1 MNISYTIVRSAARKK
16 LSITVER
23 DSSIVVKAPQGATDE
38 AIERAVQSK
47 RQWLFEKLHHTP
59 KYQAI
64 PHAPG
69 KEIVNGE
76 SALYLGREYR
86 IALMQAETPQVTFD
100 RVFEIALQ
108 NPAQGKQ
115 ALRDWYW
122 QQAQAVVLPRVAH
135 FAKELGVTVA
145 GAAIADDGL
154 RWGSCTPKS
163 HIRLNWRLIKAPMA
177 VIDYVVVHE
186 LAHLLEANHTPAFWN
201 IVRAKLPGAE
211 KSKAWLKAHG
221 QLLEIDI

>member
-1 MNISYTIVRSAARKK
+1 M
-16 LSITVER
+16 
-23 DSSIVVKAPQGATDE
+23 
-38 AIERAVQSK
+38 
-47 RQWLFEKLHHTP
+47 
-59 KYQAI
+59 
-64 PHAPG
+64 
-69 KEIVNGE
+69 NGE
-76 SALYLGREYR
+76 STLYLGREYQ